1 MAREMKDFPSEEK
14 KLEQYG
20 VWVKV
25 EPEDFSSEE
34 PTEGGFKLADL
45 EAAEEPP
52 QAAASDESFTKEEE
66 KLLDELET
74 EIGQENGTVPDSED
88 LVSFASEPVPMTTE
102 TVEALEGEVL
112 PELELESLE
121 EPSIEA
127 DEAETGVETL
137 ESVSAE
143 AASLPDLM
151 GQDVLELPDEA
162 FPAADDASESPAAE
176 IPLPVEELA
185 GEVDVPLSEGSP
197 NAEHFDD
204 LAALEEELATAT
216 ASTAESAK
224 PGSAVSGEIIARIE
238 AELKSIRSDLTELK
252 KELIVLKKPSKAP
265 VAGKEPDA
273 VGFFEE
279 DEDETIALTG
289 DELDNILSTAEIT
302 EGQAEGADLLEEAP
316 AAEETSRTESQ
327 EATLDELPQIADNEP
342 VSDLELESLGIEGE
356 APALAPG
363 LAADEVLELEP
374 LEGADETAPSPVADL
389 EMELDSLPEIEEAGI
404 ESPGA
409 EAEPLELESL
419 DEDAQNGAA
428 APLDLESIPEFETA
442 EPADESLSK
451 AADEAVAEEIDL
463 EALSPEGEET
473 ALELPTSD
481 AVDLETEELEA
492 LPEESKT
499 AEEKGIEIAFE
510 EGGENAEEE
519 ILEAEEVGEEPKSAR
534 PASRSGVP
542 DDLKNELRTVLKY
555 MDQLLEALPQEKIE
569 EFASSEYFVMYKKL
583 FEDLGLGE

>member
-25 EPEDFSSEE
+25 EPEDFQTEE
-34 PTEGGFKLADL
+34 PTESGFKLADL

-52 QAAASDESFTKEEE
+52 QTAAPDESFTKEEE

-74 EIGQENGTVPDSED
+74 EIGQENGSVPESED
-88 LVSFASEPVPMTTE
+88 LVSFASEPAPMTTE
-102 TVEALEGEVL
+102 PVAALEGEVL
-112 PELELESLE
+112 PELELENLD
-121 EPSIEA
+121 EPSM
-127 DEAETGVETL
+127 DAETEVETL
-137 ESVSAE
+137 QPLAAES
-143 AASLPDLM
+143 ASLPDLV

-162 FPAADDASESPAAE
+162 FPSAEEEAEAPEAE

-216 ASTAESAK
+216 ASSVESSK
-224 PGSAVSGEIIARIE
+224 PGAAVSGEIIARIE

-265 VAGKEPDA
+265 AAGKEPDA

-316 AAEETSRTESQ
+316 TAEEASRTESE
-327 EATLDELPQIADNEP
+327 EATLDELPQTTDTEP

-356 APALAPG
+356 APAEAAG
-363 LAADEVLELEP
+363 ADEVLELEP
-374 LEGADETAPSPVADL
+374 LVGADETGPSPVADL
-389 EMELDSLPEIEEAGI
+389 EMELESLPEIEEVGKEAP
-404 ESPGA
+404 EA
-409 EAEPLELESL
+409 EAEPLELESV
-419 DEDAQNGAA
+419 DEEAQNGA

-463 EALSPEGEET
+463 EALSPEGEE
-473 ALELPTSD
+473 AVLELPGSD
-481 AVDLETEELEA
+481 TADLEAEELEA
-492 LPEESKT
+492 LPEENQT
-499 AEEKGIEIAFE
+499 AEDKGIEIAFE
-510 EGGENAEEE
+510 DGGENAGEQVM
-519 ILEAEEVGEEPKSAR
+519 EAEEVADEPKRAA
-534 PASRSGVP
+534 PPSRSGVP
-542 DDLKNELRTVLKY
+542 DDLKNEIRTVLKY
-555 MDQLLEALPQEKIE
+555 MDQLLEALPEEKIQ